1 MAYSSASGHRRR
13 RFISRIA
20 SRRSAHTTT
29 PMSHASER
37 LDVTKLLSHRAKSID
52 ASGIRKVFDLAAHL
66 KDPINLSI
74 GQPDFPVPD
83 TLKLAA
89 IKAISDNR
97 NGYTQTQGCPE
108 LLGAIWKRLGHE
120 VGWHSGQDGLSAIV
134 TSGTSGALVLG
145 MMCLLDEGDEAIV
158 PDPYFVMY
166 PQLAALT
173 GGKIVL
179 CDTYP
184 DFRMTAARIEKCITP
199 RTKAVLV
206 NSPGNPTGVVL
217 SNREMADIVDLCRAK
232 GILLISDEIY
242 DEFTFSES
250 REQGRF
256 PTPAAFTKDCLL
268 IRGFGKTYG
277 CTGWRLGYVAGPHD
291 IVQSIAKLQ
300 QYTYVCAPSMAQYAA
315 AHAYEIDMQ
324 PWVDRFEKRRDTV
337 LSAFDVLTEVA
348 RPGGAFYAFVKVPE
362 HLGLT
367 ATQFVEKAIERSVL
381 IIPGK
386 VFSTRDTHFRL
397 SFAAKEETLARGLSV
412 ITDIMRGA

>member
-1 MAYSSASGHRRR
+1 MAQATGV
-13 RFISRIA
+13 
-20 SRRSAHTTT
+20 
-29 PMSHASER
+29 R
-37 LDVTKLLSHRAKSID
+37 LDVSKVLSSRAKSID

-83 TLKLAA
+83 ALKAAA
-89 IKAISDNR
+89 IKAIEENR

-120 VGWHSGQDGLSAIV
+120 VGWVHGQDGLSAIV

-145 MMCLLDEGDEAIV
+145 MMCLLDQGDEAIV

-166 PQLAALT
+166 PQLGALT
-173 GGKIVL
+173 GGKMVL

-184 DFRMTAARIEKCITP
+184 DFRMTAERIEKLITP
-199 RTKAVLV
+199 RTKTVLV

-217 SNREMADIVDLCRAK
+217 SSREMADIVDLCAAK

-250 REQGRF
+250 REHGRF

-300 QYTYVCAPSMAQYAA
+300 QYTYVCAPSMAQFAA
-315 AHAYEIDMQ
+315 AHAYEVDMQ
-324 PWVDRFEKRRDTV
+324 PWVDRFERRRDTV
-337 LSAFDVLTEVA
+337 LEAFSGLTEVA

-362 HLGLT
+362 KLGMT
-367 ATQFVEKAIERSVL
+367 ASQFVEKAIERSVL
-381 IIPGK
+381 VIPGK

-397 SFAAKEETLARGLSV
+397 SFAAKEETLAKGLG
-412 ITDIMRGA
+412 ILTDIMRGR

>member
-1 MAYSSASGHRRR
+1 MHAPTASP
-13 RFISRIA
+13 A
-20 SRRSAHTTT
+20 
-29 PMSHASER
+29 R
-37 LDVTKLLSHRAKSID
+37 LDVQKLLSRRAQSID

-74 GQPDFPVPD
+74 GQPDFPVPEA
-83 TLKLAA
+83 LKAA
-89 IKAISDNR
+89 AVKAIEENR

-108 LLGAIWKRLGHE
+108 LLAAIWKRLGSE
-120 VGWHSGQDGLSAIV
+120 VGWHADPAHGLSAIV

-145 MMCLLDEGDEAIV
+145 MMCLLDAGDEAIV

-184 DFRMTAARIEKCITP
+184 DFRMTAARIEPLITP

-217 SNREMADIVDLCRAK
+217 SSRELADIVDLCRAK

-242 DEFTFSES
+242 DEFTFSGA
-250 REQGRF
+250 REGGAF
-256 PTPAAFTKDCLL
+256 PTPARFTQECLL

-315 AHAYEIDMQ
+315 AHAFEVDMQ
-324 PWVDRFEKRRDTV
+324 PWVDRFEKRRDSV
-337 LSAFDVLTEVA
+337 LAAFDGVA
-348 RPGGAFYAFVKVPE
+348 KVAMPGGAFYAFVEVPPS
-362 HLGLT
+362 LGLT
-367 ATQFVEKAIERSVL
+367 ATQFVEKAIARSVL
-381 IIPGK
+381 VIPGK

-397 SFAAKEETLARGLSV
+397 SFAAKEETLAKGLG
-412 ITDIMRGA
+412 ILRELMLGH

>member
-1 MAYSSASGHRRR
+1 
-13 RFISRIA
+13 
-20 SRRSAHTTT
+20 
-29 PMSHASER
+29 MSTAAHASVHAR
-37 LDVTKLLSHRAKSID
+37 LDVHKVLSSRAKSID

-83 TLKLAA
+83 ALKLAA
-89 IKAISDNR
+89 IKAIEENR

-108 LLGAIWKRLGHE
+108 LLGAIWKRLVQE
-120 VGWHSGQDGLSAIV
+120 VGWVHGQDNLSAIV

-145 MMCLLDEGDEAIV
+145 MMCLLDAGDEAIV

-184 DFRMTAARIEKCITP
+184 DFRMTAARIEKLMTP
-199 RTKAVLV
+199 RTKAVLI

-217 SNREMADIVDLCRAK
+217 SNKELADIVDLCAAK
-232 GILLISDEIY
+232 GVLLISDEIY

-250 REQGRF
+250 REGGRF
-256 PTPAAFTKDCLL
+256 PTPARYTKDCLL

-277 CTGWRLGYVAGPHD
+277 CTGWRLGYVAGPHE

-315 AHAYEIDMQ
+315 VHAYDIDMQ
-324 PWVDRFEKRRDTV
+324 PWVDRFEKRRNTV
-337 LSAFDVLTEVA
+337 LEAFRGLTEVA
-348 RPGGAFYAFVKVPE
+348 TPGGAFYAFVKVPE
-362 HLGLT
+362 HLGMT

-397 SFAAKEETLARGLSV
+397 SFAAKEETLARGLDV
-412 ITDIMRGA
+412 ITGLMRGA

>member
-1 MAYSSASGHRRR
+1 MSSVSSTGSSTA
-13 RFISRIA
+13 A
-20 SRRSAHTTT
+20 
-29 PMSHASER
+29 R
-37 LDVTKLLSHRAKSID
+37 LDLQPLLSRRAKSID

-83 TLKLAA
+83 ALKAAA
-89 IKAISDNR
+89 IKAIEENR

-108 LLGAIWKRLGHE
+108 LLGAVWKRLGAE
-120 VGWHSGQDGLSAIV
+120 LGWEHGKDGLGAIV
-134 TSGTSGALVLG
+134 TSGTSGALVLC

-166 PQLAALT
+166 PQLGALT
-173 GGKIVL
+173 GGRMVL

-184 DFRMTAARIEKCITP
+184 DFRMTADRIERLITP

-217 SNREMADIVDLCRAK
+217 GSRELSDIVDLCRAK
-232 GILLISDEIY
+232 GVMLISDEIY

-256 PTPAAFTKDCLL
+256 PTPARFSKDCLL

-277 CTGWRLGYVAGPHD
+277 CTGWRLGYIAGPQD
-291 IVQSIAKLQ
+291 LVQSIAKLQ

-315 AHAYEIDMQ
+315 AHAYEVDMQ
-324 PWVDRFEKRRDTV
+324 PWVDRFERRRDMV
-337 LSAFDVLTEVA
+337 LEAFNGLAEVA
-348 RPGGAFYAFVKVPE
+348 TPGGAFYAFVKVPE
-362 HLGLT
+362 SLGMT
-367 ATQFVEKAIERSVL
+367 ATQFVEQAIARNVL
-381 IIPGK
+381 VIPGS
-386 VFSTRDTHFRL
+386 VFSSRDTHFRL
-397 SFAAKEETLARGLSV
+397 SFAAKEETLSKGLEV
-412 ITDIMRGA
+412 LTGLMRGHA

>member
-1 MAYSSASGHRRR
+1 MSAT
-13 RFISRIA
+13 IA
-20 SRRSAHTTT
+20 PASLDVSKILSRRVQS
-29 PMSHASER
+29 
-37 LDVTKLLSHRAKSID
+37 VD

-83 TLKLAA
+83 LLKQAA
-89 IKAISDNR
+89 IKAIEENR

-108 LLGAIWKRLGHE
+108 LLRAIWNRLGSE
-120 VGWHSGQDGLSAIV
+120 IGWTNEPQHGLSAIV

-145 MMCLLDEGDEAIV
+145 MMAVLDPGDEAIV

-166 PQLAALT
+166 PQLSALT
-173 GGKIVL
+173 GGKMVL

-184 DFRMTAARIEKCITP
+184 DFRMTAERIEKLITP

-206 NSPGNPTGVVL
+206 NSPGNPTSVVL
-217 SNREMADIVDLCRAK
+217 NSRELQDIVDLCRAK

-250 REQGRF
+250 REDGRF
-256 PTPAAFTKDCLL
+256 PTPARVSRDCLL

-277 CTGWRLGYVAGPHD
+277 CTGWRLGYVAGPHE

-315 AHAYEIDMQ
+315 AHAFEVDMR

-337 LSAFDVLTEVA
+337 LAAFDGVAQVA
-348 RPGGAFYAFVKVPE
+348 RPGGAFYAFVEVPPS
-362 HLGLT
+362 LGMT
-367 ATQFVEKAIERSVL
+367 ASQFVEKAIERSVL
-381 IIPGK
+381 VIPGK

-397 SFAAKEETLARGLSV
+397 SFAAKEETLARGLDV
-412 ITDIMRGA
+412 LRGLMRGGN

>member
-1 MAYSSASGHRRR
+1 MAYSNASDFRRR
-13 RFISRIA
+13 RFHFAPIDP
-20 SRRSAHTTT
+20 T
-29 PMSHASER
+29 PMSTAAHAR
-37 LDVTKLLSHRAKSID
+37 LDVHKVLSNRAKSID

-83 TLKLAA
+83 ALKLAA
-89 IKAISDNR
+89 IKAIEENR

-108 LLGAIWKRLGHE
+108 LLGAIWKRLGQE
-120 VGWHSGQDGLSAIV
+120 VGWAHGQDNLSAIV

-145 MMCLLDEGDEAIV
+145 MMCLLDAGDEAIV

-184 DFRMTAARIEKCITP
+184 DFRMTAARIEKLMTP
-199 RTKAVLV
+199 RTKTVLI

-217 SNREMADIVDLCRAK
+217 SNNELADIVDLCAAK
-232 GILLISDEIY
+232 GVLLISDEIY

-250 REQGRF
+250 REGGRF
-256 PTPAAFTKDCLL
+256 PTPAKFTKDCLL

-277 CTGWRLGYVAGPHD
+277 CTGWRLGYVAGPHE

-324 PWVDRFEKRRDTV
+324 PWVDRFEKRRNTV
-337 LSAFDVLTEVA
+337 LDAFRGLTEVA
-348 RPGGAFYAFVKVPE
+348 TPGGAFYAFVKVPE
-362 HLGLT
+362 RLGMT
-367 ATQFVEKAIERSVL
+367 GTQFVEKAIERNVL

-397 SFAAKEETLARGLSV
+397 SFAAKEETLARGLEV
-412 ITDIMRGA
+412 ITGLMRGA

>member
-1 MAYSSASGHRRR
+1 MSTA
-13 RFISRIA
+13 
-20 SRRSAHTTT
+20 
-29 PMSHASER
+29 SHAR
-37 LDVTKLLSHRAKSID
+37 LDVQKVLSNRAKSID

-83 TLKLAA
+83 ALKLAA
-89 IKAISDNR
+89 IKAIEENR

-108 LLGAIWKRLGHE
+108 LLGAIWKRLGSE
-120 VGWHSGQDGLSAIV
+120 VGWVHGQDNLSAIV

-145 MMCLLDEGDEAIV
+145 MMCLLDAGDEAIV
-158 PDPYFVMY
+158 PDPYFVIY
-166 PQLAALT
+166 PQLSALT

-184 DFRMTAARIEKCITP
+184 DFRMTAARIEKMMTP
-199 RTKAVLV
+199 RTKAVLI

-217 SNREMADIVDLCRAK
+217 SDKELADIVDLCAAK
-232 GILLISDEIY
+232 GVLLISDEIY

-250 REQGRF
+250 REGGRF
-256 PTPAAFTKDCLL
+256 PTPARYTKDCLL
-268 IRGFGKTYG
+268 IRGFGQTYG
-277 CTGWRLGYVAGPHD
+277 CTGWRLGYVAGPHE

-315 AHAYEIDMQ
+315 VHAYDIDMQ
-324 PWVDRFEKRRDTV
+324 PWVDRFEKRRNTV
-337 LSAFDVLTEVA
+337 LEAFKGLTEVA
-348 RPGGAFYAFVKVPE
+348 CPGGAFYAFVKVPE
-362 HLGLT
+362 RLGMT

-397 SFAAKEETLARGLSV
+397 SFAAKEETLARGLEV
-412 ITDIMRGA
+412 ITGLMRGK

>member
-1 MAYSSASGHRRR
+1 
-13 RFISRIA
+13 
-20 SRRSAHTTT
+20 
-29 PMSHASER
+29 MSTAFHPR
-37 LDVTKLLSHRAKSID
+37 LDVQKVLSNRAKSID

-83 TLKLAA
+83 ALKLAA
-89 IKAISDNR
+89 IKAIEENR

-108 LLGAIWKRLGHE
+108 LLGAIWKRLGSE
-120 VGWHSGQDGLSAIV
+120 VGWVHGQDNLSAIV

-145 MMCLLDEGDEAIV
+145 MMCLLDAGDEAIV

-166 PQLAALT
+166 PQLSALT

-184 DFRMTAARIEKCITP
+184 DFRMTAARIEKMMTP
-199 RTKAVLV
+199 RTKAVLI

-217 SNREMADIVDLCRAK
+217 SNKELADIVDLCAAK
-232 GILLISDEIY
+232 GVLLISDEIY

-250 REQGRF
+250 REGGRF
-256 PTPAAFTKDCLL
+256 PTPARYSKDCLL

-277 CTGWRLGYVAGPHD
+277 CTGWRLGYVAGPHE

-300 QYTYVCAPSMAQYAA
+300 QYTYVCAPSMAQFAA

-324 PWVDRFEKRRDTV
+324 PWVDRFERRRDTV
-337 LSAFDVLTEVA
+337 LEAFKGLTEVA
-348 RPGGAFYAFVKVPE
+348 TPGGAFYAFVKVPDR
-362 HLGLT
+362 LGMT

-397 SFAAKEETLARGLSV
+397 SFAAKEETLARGLDV
-412 ITDIMRGA
+412 ITGLMRGA

>member
-1 MAYSSASGHRRR
+1 MSTASA
-13 RFISRIA
+13 
-20 SRRSAHTTT
+20 
-29 PMSHASER
+29 R

-83 TLKLAA
+83 ALKVAA
-89 IKAISDNR
+89 IKAIEENR

-108 LLGAIWKRLGHE
+108 LLGAIWKRLGSE
-120 VGWHSGQDGLSAIV
+120 VGWAHGQDGLSAIV

-145 MMCLLDEGDEAIV
+145 MMCLLDAGDEAIV

-184 DFRMTAARIEKCITP
+184 DFRMTAARIEKLITP

-217 SNREMADIVDLCRAK
+217 SSREMKDIVDLCRAK

-250 REQGRF
+250 RENGRF
-256 PTPAAFTKDCLL
+256 PTPASYTKDCLL

-277 CTGWRLGYVAGPHD
+277 CTGWRLGYVAGPHE

-324 PWVDRFEKRRDTV
+324 PWVDRFERRRDTV
-337 LSAFDVLTEVA
+337 LEAFRGLTEVA
-348 RPGGAFYAFVKVPE
+348 TPGGAFYAFVKVPE
-362 HLGLT
+362 HLGMT

-397 SFAAKEETLARGLSV
+397 SFAAKEETLARGLAV
-412 ITDIMRGA
+412 ITDLMRGR

>member
-1 MAYSSASGHRRR
+1 
-13 RFISRIA
+13 
-20 SRRSAHTTT
+20 
-29 PMSHASER
+29 MSHPAASHQSSQHASHHDGSLDATSR
-37 LDVTKLLSHRAKSID
+37 LDVAGLLSHKARSID
-52 ASGIRKVFDLAAHL
+52 ASGIRKVFDLPAHL

-83 TLKLAA
+83 VLKRAA
-89 IKAISDNR
+89 IEAIEHNR

-108 LLGAIWKRLGHE
+108 LLHAIWQRLASE
-120 VGWHSGQDGLSAIV
+120 VGWTHDAKHGLSAIV

-145 MMCLLDEGDEAIV
+145 MMCLLNEGDEAIV

-184 DFRMTAARIEKCITP
+184 DFRMTAERIEPLITS
-199 RTKAVLV
+199 RTKCVLV

-217 SNREMADIVDLCRAK
+217 TGREMSDIVDLCRAK

-242 DEFTFSES
+242 DEFTFSEF
-250 REQGRF
+250 RENDRF
-256 PTPAAFTKDCLL
+256 PTPASMTKDCLL

-277 CTGWRLGYVAGPHD
+277 CTGWRLGYVAGPHE

-315 AHAYEIDMQ
+315 AKAYEVDMR

-337 LSAFDVLTEVA
+337 LEAFDGVANVA
-348 RPGGAFYAFVKVPE
+348 RPGGAFYAFVEVPPA
-362 HLGLT
+362 LGIT
-367 ATQFVEKAIERSVL
+367 ATQFVERAIEQSVL
-381 IIPGK
+381 VIPGK

-397 SFAAKEETLARGLSV
+397 SFAAKEETLARGLS
-412 ITDIMRGA
+412 ILRGLMKP

>member
-1 MAYSSASGHRRR
+1 
-13 RFISRIA
+13 
-20 SRRSAHTTT
+20 
-29 PMSHASER
+29 MSTAR
-37 LDVTKLLSHRAKSID
+37 LDVQKVVSNRAKSID

-83 TLKLAA
+83 LLKSAA
-89 IKAISDNR
+89 IKAIEENR

-108 LLGAIWKRLGHE
+108 LLGAIWKRLGQE
-120 VGWHSGQDGLSAIV
+120 VGWAHGQDGLSAIV

-145 MMCLLDEGDEAIV
+145 MMCLLDAGDEAIV

-173 GGKIVL
+173 GGRIVL

-184 DFRMTAARIEKCITP
+184 DFRMTAAKIEKLITP

-256 PTPAAFTKDCLL
+256 PTPAAFSKDCLL

-324 PWVDRFEKRRDTV
+324 PWVDRFERRRDTV
-337 LSAFDVLTEVA
+337 LEAFHGLAEVPT
-348 RPGGAFYAFVKVPE
+348 PGGAFYAFVKVPE
-362 HLGLT
+362 RLGLT
-367 ATQFVEKAIERSVL
+367 ASQFVENAIERNVL
-381 IIPGK
+381 VIPGK

-397 SFAAKEETLARGLSV
+397 SFAAKEETLARGLEVLTSL
-412 ITDIMRGA
+412 MRG

>member
-1 MAYSSASGHRRR
+1 MSAT
-13 RFISRIA
+13 IA
-20 SRRSAHTTT
+20 PASLDVSKILSRRVQS
-29 PMSHASER
+29 
-37 LDVTKLLSHRAKSID
+37 VD

-83 TLKLAA
+83 LLKQAA
-89 IKAISDNR
+89 IKAIEENR

-108 LLGAIWKRLGHE
+108 LLRAIWARLGSE
-120 VGWHSGQDGLSAIV
+120 IGWTAEPQHGLSAIV

-145 MMCLLDEGDEAIV
+145 MMAVLDPGDEAIV

-166 PQLAALT
+166 PQLSALT
-173 GGKIVL
+173 GGKMVL
-179 CDTYP
+179 CNTYP
-184 DFRMTAARIEKCITP
+184 DFRMTAERIEKLITP

-217 SNREMADIVDLCRAK
+217 NSKELQDIVDLCRAK

-250 REQGRF
+250 REDGRF
-256 PTPAAFTKDCLL
+256 PTPARVTRDCLL

-277 CTGWRLGYVAGPHD
+277 CTGWRLGYVAGPHE

-315 AHAYEIDMQ
+315 AHAFEVDMR

-337 LSAFDVLTEVA
+337 LAAFEGLTQVA
-348 RPGGAFYAFVKVPE
+348 RPGGAFYAFVEVPPA
-362 HLGLT
+362 LGMT

-381 IIPGK
+381 VIPGK

-397 SFAAKEETLARGLSV
+397 SFAAKEETLARGLDV
-412 ITDIMRGA
+412 LRGIMRGTS

>member
-1 MAYSSASGHRRR
+1 
-13 RFISRIA
+13 
-20 SRRSAHTTT
+20 
-29 PMSHASER
+29 MSHANTAIPS
-37 LDVTKLLSHRAKSID
+37 LDVSKLLSHRAKSID

-83 TLKLAA
+83 VLKQAA
-89 IKAISDNR
+89 IKAIEENR

-108 LLGAIWKRLGHE
+108 LLRAIWQRLASE
-120 VGWHSGQDGLSAIV
+120 VGWSHDPKDGLSTIV
-134 TSGTSGALVLG
+134 TSGTSGGLVLG
-145 MMCLLDEGDEAIV
+145 MMCLLDAGDEAIV

-184 DFRMTAARIEKCITP
+184 DFRMTAARIEKLITP
-199 RTKAVLV
+199 RTKTVLV

-217 SNREMADIVDLCRAK
+217 SNKEMSDIVDLCKAK

-250 REQGRF
+250 RENGKF

-277 CTGWRLGYVAGPHD
+277 CTGWRLGYVSGPHD

-337 LSAFDVLTEVA
+337 LAAFNGLANVA
-348 RPGGAFYAFVKVPE
+348 CPGGAFYAFVEVPK
-362 HLGLT
+362 HLGMT
-367 ATQFVEKAIERSVL
+367 ATQFVEKAIERNVL
-381 IIPGK
+381 VIPGK

-397 SFAAKEETLARGLSV
+397 SFAAKEETLARGLAV
-412 ITDIMRGA
+412 LTDIMRGR